1 MTTLMEDEKSSIE
14 EQKRELRNT
23 IDEKDK
29 DR

>member
-14 EQKRELRNT
+14 EQKRDLRNT